1 MVRKTEP
8 VRKMGPGRK
17 PERKTELCKQMG
29 RKLEE
34 LRKKVSGR
42 NKVS

>member
-8 VRKMGPGRK
+8 VRKMG